1 METTQL
7 KKMFDIIKA
16 SSNPTS
22 MINAMANSNPAL
34 KSVLNEVSSAKADPK
49 DIFYAKAKEK
59 GMSDEQITEFLNSVK
74 SMLKV

>member
-7 KKMFDIIKA
+7 KKMFDIIEA

-49 DIFYAKAKEK
+49 VIFYAKAKEK
-59 GMSDEQITEFLNSVK
+59 GMSDEQIKEFLNSVK